1 MTETT
6 RTETQM
12 WAVALTRRDCV
23 LAEVGLEYL
32 AETYNEW
39 SGKGTERA
47 AFWAE
52 KANDCIT
59 ALAHLKE
66 RTYMHIDEDAADTPA
81 LRCDHCYQPVV
92 VVGSEYKHYDPYS
105 YLNGSRPTW
114 YQCLSVDADTSRAT
128 YCEVNGRDTVPEEV
142 AQ

>member
-12 WAVALTRRDCV
+12 WAVRLTSRDCV
-23 LAEVGLEYL
+23 LAEVALEYL
-32 AETYNEW
+32 AVTYNEW
-39 SGKGTERA
+39 SDGGTPRA

-66 RTYMHIDEDAADTPA
+66 RTYMHIEETTAA
-81 LRCDHCYQPVV
+81 LVCDHCGQPVIV
-92 VVGSEYKHYDPYS
+92 VDGYYKHLDPDEAKDDPERGWHMCCYMTRDWGRTTFCTVS
-105 YLNGSRPTW
+105 GRRKVPTE
-114 YQCLSVDADTSRAT
+114 AT
-128 YCEVNGRDTVPEEV
+128 R
-142 AQ
+142 

>member
-1 MTETT
+1 MMMETKTES
-6 RTETQM
+6 QM
-12 WAVALTRRDCV
+12 WTVKLTSRDCV

-66 RTYMHIDEDAADTPA
+66 RTYVHSD
-81 LRCDHCYQPVV
+81 
-92 VVGSEYKHYDPYS
+92 
-105 YLNGSRPTW
+105 
-114 YQCLSVDADTSRAT
+114 
-128 YCEVNGRDTVPEEV
+128 EV
-142 AQ
+142 AR